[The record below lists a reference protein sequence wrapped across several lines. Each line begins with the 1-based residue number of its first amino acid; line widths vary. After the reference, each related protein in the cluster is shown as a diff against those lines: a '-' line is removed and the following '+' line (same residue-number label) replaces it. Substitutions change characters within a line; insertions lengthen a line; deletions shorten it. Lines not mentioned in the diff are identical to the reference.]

1 MIYSNYLVENSEVL
15 EEGLQDKAKS
25 TINTVGNKV
34 GSVGKNIAKSNVA
47 QKVSN
52 VANKAANSTVG
63 QKLANVPGWLKSHP
77 KLAAAVVAG
86 SITVA
91 AARKI
96 LSDKKKDK
104 KEESK

>member
-25 TINTVGNKV
+25 NVG
-34 GSVGKNIAKSNVA
+34 

-96 LSDKKKDK
+96 IADKKKEG
-104 KEESK
+104 KEES